1 MIDFEDISLAAAK
14 YAQDEP
20 KCPFYDESDIYEKV
34 YMAFKAGANY
44 VLSGNQSTATMEEWS
59 SEDMVSMD
67 RGWSSGSE
75 RYTGED

>member
-44 VLSGNQSTATMEEWS
+44 VLSNQSAAT
-59 SEDMVSMD
+59 MD
-67 RGWSSGSE
+67 RGWSSGSG
-75 RYTGED
+75 RYTGEE

>member
-34 YMAFKAGANY
+34 YLSFKAGANF
-44 VLSGNQSTATMEEWS
+44 VLSNQSTAT
-59 SEDMVSMD
+59 MD
-67 RGWSSGSE
+67 RGWSSGSG
-75 RYTGED
+75 RYTGEE

>member
-14 YAQDEP
+14 YAQNEP

-44 VLSGNQSTATMEEWS
+44 VLSNQSTATMSEWT
-59 SEDMVSMD
+59 SEGMASMD
-67 RGWSSGSE
+67 RGWSSGSG